1 MDFSKEDVSQIEEK
15 GLTTDEVKR
24 QIAIFERGNVV
35 MNVREAA
42 TIRNGITSFSEEEM
56 DQLSGLYESE
66 KDDLEVLKFVPASG
80 AATRMFK
87 AFYQFLDEYDPEKE
101 SVEEYTEKKNDEKLE
116 MFFNRMEQLPFYD
129 KVKQKISEEQRDFDS
144 LPKDEQRLLFVKAM
158 LTEEGLNLGNY
169 PKGLVPFHKY
179 EDHLAT
185 AFEEHLVEAADYAAS
200 NGKAKLHFTVSEEHL
215 EKFKAEFA
223 EIQGR
228 VEKETGVK
236 FDVSYSFQD
245 PKTDTIAVTLENEPF
260 RDENGEIFFRP
271 GGHGALL
278 ENLDKQDSDL
288 IFIKNIDNVVI
299 PKYRKKLADYKKM
312 LAGKL
317 LELQKETFRSIKR
330 LEEDISE
337 EELEEIINFTQKKL
351 NSGLSIDFDE
361 LGKAEKIAALKK
373 KLNRPMRI
381 CGMVKNEGEPGGGP
395 FWVTHKSGE
404 ISLQIVESA
413 QIDHD
418 NYQQSKIAQEATHFN
433 PVDVVCGK
441 KNYKGEDFK
450 LQDYVDEET
459 SFIAKKTKDGKELK
473 ALELPGLWNGGMADW
488 ITIFVEV
495 PVETFN
501 PVKTVADLLKPTH
514 QVS

>member
-1 MDFSKEDVSQIEEK
+1 MDFSKEDVSQIKEK

-42 TIRNGITSFSEEEM
+42 TIRNGIISCSQEEM
-56 DQLSGLYESE
+56 DKLSGLYDSE
-66 KDDLEVLKFVPASG
+66 KENLEVLKFVPASG

-87 AFYQFLDEYDPEKE
+87 AFYQFLDEYDPGKE

-116 MFFNRMEQLPFYD
+116 MFFNRMKQLPFYD
-129 KVKQKISEEQRDFDS
+129 KVKQKITEEKNEFDT
-144 LPKDEQRLLFVKAM
+144 LPEDEQRLLFVKTM
-158 LTEEGLNLGNY
+158 LTEEGLNLGDY

-185 AFEEHLVEAADYAAS
+185 AFEEHLIEAADYAAS
-200 NGKAKLHFTVSEEHL
+200 NGKAKLHFTVSEEHQ
-215 EKFKAEFA
+215 EKFKAEFT
-223 EIQGR
+223 EIQDR
-228 VEKETGVK
+228 LEKETGVN
-236 FDVSYSFQD
+236 FQVSYSFQD
-245 PKTDTIAVTLENEPF
+245 PKTDTVAVTLENEPF
-260 RDENGEIFFRP
+260 RDENGQIFFRP

-278 ENLDKQDSDL
+278 ENLDKQDADL

-317 LELQKETFRSIKR
+317 LELQKETFGSIEK
-330 LEEDISE
+330 LEKDISE
-337 EELEEIINFTQKKL
+337 EKLEEIINFTRKKL
-351 NSGLSIDFDE
+351 NSGLSIDFDALE
-361 LGKAEKIAALKK
+361 KTEKINVLKK
-373 KLNRPMRI
+373 KLNRPIRI

-441 KNYKGEDFK
+441 KNYKGENFK